1 MPIQVPVTQT
11 GLEASIQAAAQ
22 RAGRNLKIDL
32 GVSSR
37 SIGALSQPLG
47 KITGQADQFTK
58 SMEAANARVLAF
70 GASVGVLSA
79 VATGFDKIITSTI
92 QVEKSLADINSVLG
106 ANAAQLNKF
115 KNDIFAVAKET
126 GNSFQTVA
134 DAALEISRQGG
145 PASEVLNK
153 LRASMIL
160 SRLSGIDAASAVEGL
175 SAAVNSFSKT
185 GITHEQVLNKIH
197 LDSFHKYF

>member
-79 VATGFDKIITSTI
+79 VSQGFKEIIGTTI

-106 ANAAQLNKF
+106 ANAKELNKF
-115 KNDIFAVAKET
+115 KNDIFKIAKET
-126 GNSFQTVA
+126 GNSFKTVA

-145 PASEVLNK
+145 DPSLVLTK
-153 LRASMIL
+153 LKDSMIL
-160 SRLSGIDAASAVEGL
+160 ARLSGLDAASAVEGL
-175 SAAVNSFSKT
+175 SAAVNSFSKQGVT
-185 GITHEQVLNKIH
+185 TSEVLNKI
-197 LDSFHKYF
+197 SKT

>member
-79 VATGFDKIITSTI
+79 VAQGFSQLVAVTI
-92 QVEKSLADINSVLG
+92 QVEKNMADINSVLQTNS
-106 ANAAQLNKF
+106 ANLNKF
-115 KNDIFAVAKET
+115 KNDIFSVAKET
-126 GNSFQTVA
+126 GNSFQTVS
-134 DAALEISRQGG
+134 DAALELSRQGLK
-145 PASEVLNK
+145 SDEVLK
-153 LRASMIL
+153 IMATDPGSKKDFDAFCRQTGHELL
-160 SRLSGIDAASAVEGL
+160 SLQEENGVITFFIKKRRLS
-175 SAAVNSFSKT
+175 
-185 GITHEQVLNKIH
+185 
-197 LDSFHKYF
+197 